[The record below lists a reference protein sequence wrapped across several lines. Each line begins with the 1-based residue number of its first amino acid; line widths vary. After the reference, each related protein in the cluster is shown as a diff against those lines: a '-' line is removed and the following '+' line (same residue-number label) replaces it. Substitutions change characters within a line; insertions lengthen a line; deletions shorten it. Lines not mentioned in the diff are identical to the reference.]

1 MLNLFPFATPNQTI
15 CSLLTKLRANGLLIG
30 AIMARGSNA
39 IKIEEETHIIKEK
52 VLNLVGDNID
62 ELLIKLDPYLRPEKV
77 ARFLDV
83 SDDFIYDRV
92 ARGEIESQRV
102 GKRLKR
108 IRMSSV
114 IDWLK
119 SQSKDTKYGKKK

>member
-1 MLNLFPFATPNQTI
+1 M
-15 CSLLTKLRANGLLIG
+15 
-30 AIMARGSNA
+30 
-39 IKIEEETHIIKEK
+39 
-52 VLNLVGDNID
+52 
-62 ELLIKLDPYLRPEKV
+62 

-102 GKRLKR
+102 GSRLKR
-108 IRMSSV
+108 IRVSSV
-114 IDWLK
+114 IEWLK

>member
-1 MLNLFPFATPNQTI
+1 
-15 CSLLTKLRANGLLIG
+15 
-30 AIMARGSNA
+30 MARGSNA